1 MRKFTLPILPVLLA
15 AVITGVFIP
24 ARPAHA
30 QSSAAADPRD
40 QEIQVLKSEIQK
52 LESRVDTLEGLDQK
66 VRVIDRKLEVQQ
78 ETAQQ
83 HALEAPVVK
92 VGDEGFSLSSPN
104 HDYNINFGGI
114 IQADGRF
121 FTSGADKDGGST
133 FFLNRVR
140 PIITGSVAKY
150 YNFNITPDFGQG
162 RVTLQD
168 AYLNITY
175 FDYASLRT
183 GKFKAPL
190 DLERLQSDRD
200 LEFSERSEIQNL
212 VPNRDTGADL
222 HGRLLNGLV
231 FYDAALM
238 NGVPDNT
245 AADTTDIDNND
256 GKDFV
261 GRIFTTP
268 FELSENRW
276 LKGLGF
282 GFGGSYGDERGTT
295 TSIYRTYGMSTWFT
309 YNGGVTASGL
319 RARIEPQ
326 AYYYVG
332 PFGLMA
338 EYAQDEHSLNRFA
351 TVGASPFKRL
361 INRTDTFTDTGYM
374 AQASYLLTG
383 EDSAYGWIK
392 PYRPFD
398 PRHGTWGAWEVA
410 ARISNVAAD
419 TRQFQLGFA
428 SPNVSAQTATE
439 FALGINWYLNANIKW
454 QFDYANTY
462 FDGGAGTAAVPKDRP
477 NESVFESQLQ
487 IVFGGQ

>member
-24 ARPAHA
+24 AGPAHA
-30 QSSAAADPRD
+30 QSSVGADPRD

-114 IQADGRF
+114 IQGDGRF
-121 FTSGADKDGGST
+121 FTSGEDKNGGST

-162 RVTLQD
+162 KVTLQD

-238 NGVPDNT
+238 NGVPNNT

-295 TSIYRTYGMSTWFT
+295 TSTYKTYGMSTWFT
-309 YNGGVTASGL
+309 YNSRRDCVGLARADRAASVLLCGAVRVDGRI
-319 RARIEPQ
+319 RAGRAFAEP
-326 AYYYVG
+326 V
-332 PFGLMA
+332 
-338 EYAQDEHSLNRFA
+338 
-351 TVGASPFKRL
+351 
-361 INRTDTFTDTGYM
+361 
-374 AQASYLLTG
+374 
-383 EDSAYGWIK
+383 
-392 PYRPFD
+392 
-398 PRHGTWGAWEVA
+398 RHG
-410 ARISNVAAD
+410 RQPHRSN
-419 TRQFQLGFA
+419 G
-428 SPNVSAQTATE
+428 
-439 FALGINWYLNANIKW
+439 
-454 QFDYANTY
+454 
-462 FDGGAGTAAVPKDRP
+462 
-477 NESVFESQLQ
+477 
-487 IVFGGQ
+487 